1 MAPPCPLVVLVLL
14 FPRLQTADT
23 QTQTSGRRV
32 RARPSH
38 QALRPVQLIAPRG
51 TSPAVQLTALVL
63 PAHTSDGF
71 GSPEGD
77 VLARLGG
84 HAPQQV
90 EDLLDQLL
98 RCRLLAAWQPLREHD
113 EICCACQRDA
123 PSNATPGR

>member
-1 MAPPCPLVVLVLL
+1 M
-14 FPRLQTADT
+14 
-23 QTQTSGRRV
+23 
-32 RARPSH
+32 
-38 QALRPVQLIAPRG
+38 
-51 TSPAVQLTALVL
+51 QLTALVL